1 MSEQRPDPVT
11 SDGPPSDRAA
21 PSTAAPS
28 DMTTSGSPD
37 PAPVPMSA
45 SSPVTPPALPSSW
58 PEPQPIP
65 ARRSRVRA
73 AIVGI
78 GAVVVVLGGK
88 ILLGVV
94 TGAVVSSTLGAVF
107 GSPFQRL
114 SSEQRTQLEARLTAA
129 VGSSFDGLSDA
140 DKQARILTLLKAG
153 LPRLSDTI
161 LIERVQL
168 FTTALQGA
176 DPSSCAAVAR
186 GSLLGRPDEAAAEK
200 VIGGLETTS
209 FGRWVEI
216 NVQAIEAEKSGAPPA
231 RTVSSTASEA
241 MYQAILGVLS
251 GKDTATITLVTTGG
265 TAADADVCTAMR
277 DLYNAG
283 RTLGPA
289 DLATFALSDVA
300 S

>member
-1 MSEQRPDPVT
+1 MSEQRPDLVA

-21 PSTAAPS
+21 PATAAPS
-28 DMTTSGSPD
+28 DVTTFGSPD
-37 PAPVPMSA
+37 PAPFPMSA
-45 SSPVTPPALPSSW
+45 SAPVTPPSLPSSW
-58 PEPQPIP
+58 PEPQPSP

-94 TGAVVSSTLGAVF
+94 AGAVVTSTLGAVF

-114 SSEQRTQLEARLTAA
+114 PTEQRTQLEARLTAA
-129 VGSSFDGLSDA
+129 VGSSLDGLSDT
-140 DKQARILTLLKAG
+140 DKQARIVTLLKAG

-186 GSLLGRPDEAAAEK
+186 GSFLARPDDAAAAK

-209 FGRWVEI
+209 FGRWIEI
-216 NVQAIEAEKSGAPPA
+216 NVQAIEAQKSGTPAA
-231 RTVSSTASEA
+231 RTVASTASQA
-241 MYQAILGVLS
+241 MYQALLGALPS
-251 GKDTATITLVTTGG
+251 TDIATITLVTSGG

-283 RTLGPA
+283 RTLGPT
-289 DLATFALSDVA
+289 DLATFALIDVA